1 MDEDFNNAMNGVE
14 AVETLN
20 EVNEEILNENVIE
33 SNVTEIVRKKW

>member
-1 MDEDFNNAMNGVE
+1 MNNAMNGVE